1 MFMVYFRSIQEN
13 FQIPMILK
21 SQLNSIENQLTWF
34 LHDNTFTRTI
44 ISNRLHEFTSFKL
57 LFKVA

>member
-13 FQIPMILK
+13 FQIPIILK

-34 LHDNTFTRTI
+34 LQGNTFTRTI
-44 ISNRLHEFTSFKL
+44 ISNRLHEFTSLKL
-57 LFKVA
+57 LFKVV